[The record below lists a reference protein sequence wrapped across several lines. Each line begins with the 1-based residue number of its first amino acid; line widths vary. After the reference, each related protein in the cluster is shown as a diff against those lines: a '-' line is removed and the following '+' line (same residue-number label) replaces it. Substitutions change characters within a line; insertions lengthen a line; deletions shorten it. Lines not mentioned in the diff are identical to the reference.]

1 MSDKKKKWGSSVS
14 EQLQLKPA
22 DFEWENQELLD
33 QKTNDWL
40 NREKFSYD
48 IGSDPMYQQYKEQY
62 SALGKLAMEDTMGQA
77 SALTG
82 GYANSYAQTVGQ
94 QAYQQYMDQLNAM
107 VPELYSM
114 ARSNYEAEGQDLYN
128 QIALLEGQRSQA
140 FSEHQAELN
149 DWYNYLSF
157 LQQREASYRSSGG
170 GGGGGGNDIL
180 DLLPDYAKKQLEGMT
195 PEERANYLSSL
206 AAYGQ
211 IDASL
216 IPSYL
221 AIYNTGVNG
230 VDISGV
236 DKKIIEQA
244 LSYPNFTEAEA
255 YLTDIMKYSPD
266 ALTEDQAVEILAQG
280 SWSDQKFHK
289 AELVDDTTSDGTL
302 VWRIGDKY
310 VTRQPGESPYI
321 PGAKNSDIKYGT
333 FSNGYQPNNVNGSK
347 LKKTG
352 KTTDKANGV
361 VQNVW
366 VDEQGNEWYWDGT
379 KNKYLRFEG

>member
-14 EQLQLKPA
+14 EQLQLKPV

-62 SALGKLAMEDTMGQA
+62 AALGKLAMEDTMGQA

-94 QAYQQYMDQLNAM
+94 QAYQKYMDQLNAM

-149 DWYNYLSF
+149 DWYNYLNF

-170 GGGGGGNDIL
+170 GSSKAYDLDEVKLTLENMTDDGMRQKYLSELMQLGMPPVTAYSLYAGSGGSTSTSGGVVDLSDVPENVRTKLWGAKTTTEWDNAIDYYVNGKVITKDQAMALTAERMAEGDLPDSVDGVRYQDRTWQLANGGGADWGWGINRNAEFTDGVNTYTTVEL
-180 DLLPDYAKKQLEGMT
+180 RKKLMDEGMT
-195 PEERANYLSSL
+195 RKEATDFIQKLEE
-206 AAYGQ
+206 
-211 IDASL
+211 
-216 IPSYL
+216 
-221 AIYNTGVNG
+221 
-230 VDISGV
+230 
-236 DKKIIEQA
+236 
-244 LSYPNFTEAEA
+244 
-255 YLTDIMKYSPD
+255 
-266 ALTEDQAVEILAQG
+266 
-280 SWSDQKFHK
+280 
-289 AELVDDTTSDGTL
+289 
-302 VWRIGDKY
+302 
-310 VTRQPGESPYI
+310 
-321 PGAKNSDIKYGT
+321 KYGI
-333 FSNGYQPNNVNGSK
+333 G
-347 LKKTG
+347 
-352 KTTDKANGV
+352 
-361 VQNVW
+361 
-366 VDEQGNEWYWDGT
+366 
-379 KNKYLRFEG
+379 

>member
-33 QKTNDWL
+33 QKTNDWM

-114 ARSNYEAEGQDLYN
+114 ARSNYDAEGQDLYN

-149 DWYNYLSF
+149 DWYNYLNF
-157 LQQREASYRSSGG
+157 LQQREASYRSGPSGD
-170 GGGGGGNDIL
+170 GNDDIL

-195 PEERANYLSSL
+195 PGQRANYLSSL
-206 AAYGQ
+206 AAYGH

-216 IPSYL
+216 IPSFL

-244 LSYPNFTEAEA
+244 LSYPNFTEADA
-255 YLTDIMKYSPD
+255 YLTDIIKYSPD

-280 SWSDQKFHK
+280 SWSDEKFHK

-321 PGAKNSDIKYGT
+321 PGAKNPDIQYGT

-347 LKKTG
+347 LTKVPNE
-352 KTTDKANGV
+352 TTKVNGV

-366 VDEQGNEWYWDGT
+366 KDKQGNEWYWDGT

>member
-33 QKTNDWL
+33 QKTNDWM

-114 ARSNYEAEGQDLYN
+114 ARSNYDAEGQDLYN

-140 FSEHQAELN
+140 FSEHQAEVN

-157 LQQREASYRSSGG
+157 LQQREASYRSSP
-170 GGGGGGNDIL
+170 GGGGNDDIM

-195 PEERANYLSSL
+195 PEQRANYLGSL

-221 AIYNTGVNG
+221 AIYNTGVKSVDG
-230 VDISGV
+230 LVDISKIPEDVRNTLWGKKTAAEWDSATKSYVANGV
-236 DKKIIEQA
+236 
-244 LSYPNFTEAEA
+244 
-255 YLTDIMKYSPD
+255 LTQQQVD
-266 ALTEDQAVEILAQG
+266 ALTAIRLEEGDLPDSVDGIAYKDRD
-280 SWSDQKFHK
+280 WSMAYGGGTDWLWGINRNAEFTDGLNTYTTVDLRKKLMEEGMTRKEATDFIQKL
-289 AELVDDTTSDGTL
+289 E
-302 VWRIGDKY
+302 
-310 VTRQPGESPYI
+310 E
-321 PGAKNSDIKYGT
+321 KYGI
-333 FSNGYQPNNVNGSK
+333 G
-347 LKKTG
+347 
-352 KTTDKANGV
+352 
-361 VQNVW
+361 
-366 VDEQGNEWYWDGT
+366 
-379 KNKYLRFEG
+379 

>member
-140 FSEHQAELN
+140 FSEHQAELS

-170 GGGGGGNDIL
+170 GGSDIPEYIL
-180 DLLPDYAKKQLEGMT
+180 DRLEQGFASDEEKMAFLVGQAQTGAITSAQMGQLAAGYKYDDTGELIDPADTGGVVDLSEVPDWVWTEVAGFTSAKERQDYLNGITGTIITPEEATGIYARYIHTQDAPSKRRWKKEYDGGSNWFGLDMDGKVKDQYGNVYTMVELVDLFVEEGMT
-195 PEERANYLSSL
+195 RAD
-206 AAYGQ
+206 AKKKAMQ
-211 IDASL
+211 IQKDL
-216 IPSYL
+216 E
-221 AIYNTGVNG
+221 
-230 VDISGV
+230 IS
-236 DKKIIEQA
+236 
-244 LSYPNFTEAEA
+244 
-255 YLTDIMKYSPD
+255 
-266 ALTEDQAVEILAQG
+266 
-280 SWSDQKFHK
+280 
-289 AELVDDTTSDGTL
+289 
-302 VWRIGDKY
+302 
-310 VTRQPGESPYI
+310 
-321 PGAKNSDIKYGT
+321 
-333 FSNGYQPNNVNGSK
+333 
-347 LKKTG
+347 
-352 KTTDKANGV
+352 
-361 VQNVW
+361 
-366 VDEQGNEWYWDGT
+366 
-379 KNKYLRFEG
+379 